1 MENLMTRKQ
10 VASKLGV
17 DPFTVRRYEK
27 SGALPVA
34 GRINNR
40 PRYDITDVEKLLK
53 RQPKKFN

>member
-1 MENLMTRKQ
+1 MTRKQ